1 MFYVP
6 SSIHIGSLNR
16 SSVGDGG
23 WAVGLAE
30 AWRMVH
36 DLNQAELANASKPSQ
51 SPNNPGVIRDANG
64 ECCVDFARSQG
75 RCPIL
80 TGYIEVLNFLMP
92 YDYGFNLIGKFF
104 LSTLVDQ
111 NRAAN
116 TLAVAARGKLI
127 GEWIYNAPPAY
138 VTDI

>member
-36 DLNQAELANASKPSQ
+36 DLNQSELANASKPSQ
-51 SPNNPGVIRDANG
+51 SPNNPDVFLIMSGSPQLYHAIRLWIQLDWEVFPQHISRSKPSG
-64 ECCVDFARSQG
+64 KYFSRCCSRQ
-75 RCPIL
+75 
-80 TGYIEVLNFLMP
+80 
-92 YDYGFNLIGKFF
+92 
-104 LSTLVDQ
+104 
-111 NRAAN
+111 
-116 TLAVAARGKLI
+116 
-127 GEWIYNAPPAY
+127 AY
-138 VTDI
+138 